1 MYKRIDQGG
10 AENPQCINFVYQIML
25 TCKNKMV
32 HSSIKMTPAEA
43 TKPSNAVEAT
53 TNLEVQAIFT
63 RKYPELEIGT
73 GVKIYNK
80 KTLGQK

>member
-1 MYKRIDQGG
+1 
-10 AENPQCINFVYQIML
+10 
-25 TCKNKMV
+25 
-32 HSSIKMTPAEA
+32 MTPAEA

-80 KTLGQK
+80 KTLGQKYRVSRFSPTVFTVTNIAGNTVRTIIICKVSSGHI